1 MKLQWPIAALCTFLA
16 LTPALARAA
25 SAEEI
30 DARVRE
36 SLAELY
42 KTHSAAHDLGSRA
55 RGTLVFPKVIKGGIG
70 IGGGY
75 GEGALLVGGRTTA
88 YYNVASASIGFQLGV
103 QEQSVVILFMT
114 DAALQRFR
122 DSHGWKAGVD
132 GSVAIANFGAGES
145 IDTETAQ
152 KPIIGFV
159 YSNKGLMYDLSLE
172 GAKITRL
179 KK

>member
-1 MKLQWPIAALCTFLA
+1 MTRRIVLALLLSVLACLPLAGIAAT
-16 LTPALARAA
+16 
-25 SAEEI
+25 AEEL
-30 DARVRE
+30 DARVRGAE
-36 SLAELY
+36 GELY
-42 KTHSAAHDLGSRA
+42 KTSAAAKELAGRA
-55 RGTLVFPKVIKGGIG
+55 RGMLVFPRIIKGGVG
-70 IGGGY
+70 VGAGY
-75 GEGALLVGGRTTA
+75 GEGALLVGGHTLA
-88 YYNVASASIGFQLGV
+88 YYNMASASVGFQLGL

-114 DAALQRFR
+114 EAALEKFR
-122 DSHGWKAGVD
+122 GSKGWKAGVD

-159 YSNKGLMYDLSLE
+159 FSNKGLMYNLTLE

>member
-1 MKLQWPIAALCTFLA
+1 LKLQWPLAVLCTVLA
-16 LTPALARAA
+16 LAPAVSRAA

-30 DARVRE
+30 NARVRE
-36 SLAELY
+36 SLGELY
-42 KTHSAAHDLGSRA
+42 KTHSAAKELGSRA

-70 IGGGY
+70 IGGSF
-75 GEGALLVGGRTTA
+75 GEGALLVGGRTVA
-88 YYNVASASIGFQLGV
+88 YYNVGSASIGFQLGV
-103 QEQSVVILFMT
+103 QEQSVAILFMT
-114 DAALQRFR
+114 EEALKRFR
-122 DSHGWKAGVD
+122 DSRGWKAGVD

-172 GAKITRL
+172 GAKITRV